1 MKILIKK
8 NNHKINRR
16 KADTNDER
24 CLPAGRQEFFPAPYS
39 GKLTADG

>member
-1 MKILIKK
+1 MKI
-8 NNHKINRR
+8 RR

-24 CLPAGRQEFFPAPYS
+24 CLPAGRQEFFVAALYS